1 MPFSQIS
8 DYTCKPY
15 AKHNWICDQPFE
27 DGNFEGGHTWPP
39 GLTRIHSYLQD
50 ISRMVQIK
58 EKLANGF
65 DSPHFSIHWMSINN
79 QNPLVSLMPLNQV
92 NATTVKKVE
101 EAKITGKII
110 QTLGN
115 FDRKLTMF

>member
-1 MPFSQIS
+1 
-8 DYTCKPY
+8 
-15 AKHNWICDQPFE
+15 
-27 DGNFEGGHTWPP
+27 
-39 GLTRIHSYLQD
+39 
-50 ISRMVQIK
+50 
-58 EKLANGF
+58 
-65 DSPHFSIHWMSINN
+65 MSINN

-101 EAKITGKII
+101 EAKITGRII